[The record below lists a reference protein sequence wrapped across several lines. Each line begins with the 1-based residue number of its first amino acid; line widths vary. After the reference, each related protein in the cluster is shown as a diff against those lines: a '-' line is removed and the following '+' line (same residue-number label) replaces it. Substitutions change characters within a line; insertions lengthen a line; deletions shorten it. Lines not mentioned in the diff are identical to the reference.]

1 MKEYPKGY
9 FLHLLRPL
17 DEDQLG
23 LLERYHNSHLSPK
36 DFVKQEEHIRW

>member
-1 MKEYPKGY
+1 MKEDTYGH
-9 FLHLLRPL
+9 FLNVLRPL